1 MTMMEF
7 NKNETLTFCTHLLI
21 CSTLHVSTYL
31 IDLDEKALQPFYQ
44 KTMTL
49 SLYLNLSQF
58 NQSDQALLKKVLYFV
73 FDWSCG
79 CIYYA
84 NIFDYK
90 NDICPSCPMHGKVQC
105 ANIFNEK
112 LFWYWAFWQEIHL
125 RYFHRISRNEIIY
138 IIRSF
143 L

>member
-1 MTMMEF
+1 MSCYIVSFLYIKIQFYLMTMMEF

-58 NQSDQALLKKVLYFV
+58 NQSDQALLKKSFILYLIDHV
-73 FDWSCG
+73 G
-79 CIYYA
+79 VYYA

-90 NDICPSCPMHGKVQC
+90 NDICPSWPMYGKVQC
-105 ANIFNEK
+105 ANISNEK
-112 LFWYWAFWQEIHL
+112 L
-125 RYFHRISRNEIIY
+125 
-138 IIRSF
+138 
-143 L
+143 

>member
-58 NQSDQALLKKVLYFV
+58 NQSDQALLKSPLFCI
-73 FDWSCG
+73 WSIMWVYITLTSLTTKTIFAHHDQCMVKFNAPTFLTKT
-79 CIYYA
+79 CF
-84 NIFDYK
+84 NI
-90 NDICPSCPMHGKVQC
+90 
-105 ANIFNEK
+105 E
-112 LFWYWAFWQEIHL
+112 LFWSKIHL
-125 RYFHRISRNEIIY
+125 TYFHINSWNAI
-138 IIRSF
+138 
-143 L
+143 

>member
-1 MTMMEF
+1 MKCFATDLSFLYIKIQFYLMTMMEF

-58 NQSDQALLKKVLYFV
+58 NQSDQSLLKKSFILYLIDHV
-73 FDWSCG
+73 G
-79 CIYYA
+79 VYYA

-90 NDICPSCPMHGKVQC
+90 NDICPS
-105 ANIFNEK
+105 
-112 LFWYWAFWQEIHL
+112 
-125 RYFHRISRNEIIY
+125 
-138 IIRSF
+138 
-143 L
+143 

>member
-1 MTMMEF
+1 MEF

-58 NQSDQALLKKVLYFV
+58 NQSDQALLKKSFILYLIDHV
-73 FDWSCG
+73 GVYITLTSLTTKT
-79 CIYYA
+79 
-84 NIFDYK
+84 IFA
-90 NDICPSCPMHGKVQC
+90 HHVQC
-105 ANIFNEK
+105 MVKFNAPTYLTKSCYDIELFDKKYILDIFIEFPEMK
-112 LFWYWAFWQEIHL
+112 
-125 RYFHRISRNEIIY
+125 
-138 IIRSF
+138 SF
-143 L
+143 I